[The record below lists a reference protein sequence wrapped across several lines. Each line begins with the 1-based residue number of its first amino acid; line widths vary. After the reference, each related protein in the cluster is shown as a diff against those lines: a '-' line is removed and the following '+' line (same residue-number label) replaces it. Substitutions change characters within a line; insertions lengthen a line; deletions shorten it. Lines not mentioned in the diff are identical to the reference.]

1 MTHKLRLISLAAGLL
16 LLAGCSQPGEPV
28 ASTQLAN
35 HGLLSAALS
44 PNGERLFTGSFQHGG
59 ALWNQISQGRV
70 FDWNH
75 SLDGYSAYH
84 AADFSEDGR
93 FLAATDGTAV
103 AVWDTSSGESR
114 LFMQSPAQSLAIQNS
129 QAIWQTSD
137 GRAEFY
143 WRRPA
148 RILDL
153 ALSKQYLLLGLENQ
167 IVLLVDISD
176 QSIIGALSHDDV
188 ITDLAMDDNAR
199 VAVTGTRSG
208 SLTVWSLENGS
219 KISESRY
226 GSPISF
232 TAISPDG
239 TRIIAAAERGPVS
252 LKQSGGVRDLFAGN
266 PGVIAAIFSA
276 DGEITLGSSRE
287 NIWTIDGTTGEITA
301 RWRIP
306 KKGPWHKAAIV
317 ALHRSDANIQAIASD
332 GYAYQLN

>member
-1 MTHKLRLISLAAGLL
+1 M
-16 LLAGCSQPGEPV
+16 
-28 ASTQLAN
+28 
-35 HGLLSAALS
+35 
-44 PNGERLFTGSFQHGG
+44 
-59 ALWNQISQGRV
+59 